1 MLNVLKAII
10 CKKAAVLGLDVAI
23 LLSLQALL
31 SVGPVQAAQSFTCTG
46 TMNNGWV
53 YTAQYVNGRFTQI
66 SWKRAGQP
74 PQVSTLKYDRENSK
88 GQPIYRGNFQ
98 AATAVTLVDLS
109 RGNIKPGAQISVGV
123 EEWGWARG
131 NCGINPK

>member
-1 MLNVLKAII
+1 MLNILKTTI
-10 CKKAAVLGLDVAI
+10 CKKAGVLGLNVTI

-31 SVGPVQAAQSFTCTG
+31 PVGPVQAAQTFTCTG
-46 TMNNGWV
+46 TMRNGWV

-109 RGNIKPGAQISVGV
+109 KGNIKPGAQISVGV

>member
-10 CKKAAVLGLDVAI
+10 CKKAGVLGLDVAI

-31 SVGPVQAAQSFTCTG
+31 SVGPVQAAQTFTCTG
-46 TMNNGWV
+46 TMRNGWV
-53 YTAQYVNGRFTQI
+53 YTAQYVDGRFTQI

>member
-1 MLNVLKAII
+1 MLNPLKTTIG
-10 CKKAAVLGLDVAI
+10 KKAAALALDVAI
-23 LLSLQALL
+23 LLSLPALL
-31 SVGPVQAAQSFTCTG
+31 PGLPAQAAQSFTCTG
-46 TMNNGWV
+46 TMRNGWV
-53 YTAQYVNGRFTQI
+53 YTAQYVDGRFTQI

-88 GQPIYRGNFQ
+88 GEPIYRGGFQ

-109 RGNIKPGAQISVGV
+109 KGNIKPGAQISVGV